1 MVMEWNDLVHRVPIH
16 CNYFVKVF
24 GAQIEGK
31 GSLTR
36 YQPEYNTQQSYRNVF
51 HKENV
56 KYVQGW
62 MYLALIKHCRLDLS
76 QAYSA

>member
-1 MVMEWNDLVHRVPIH
+1 MVMEWNDLVHCVPIH

-56 KYVQGW
+56 GVSSKIHPVRMDVSCTDQ
-62 MYLALIKHCRLDLS
+62 AL
-76 QAYSA
+76 